1 MRAIR
6 ATSATLLGV
15 AALALTAP
23 MAAAEVNGGSTRF
36 GYTVTPSTVAPGGRV
51 TLSVTNC
58 ASSATASS
66 GVFDTV
72 TVPSGGSAAATVD
85 WDAKPGASYRVTFS
99 CDGTT
104 GTRTLTIARAAG
116 APSPTTAAPRAVTP
130 TASSTSLTPA
140 GVQGGLGGSIGGM
153 NAAEIVTGTAL
164 VVAAATGTV
173 YAVRR
178 RTDARGH

>member
-6 ATSATLLGV
+6 AASAALLSV

-23 MAAAEVNGGSTRF
+23 TAAAAVNGGSTRF
-36 GYTVTPSTVAPGGRV
+36 GYTVSPSTVAPGGRV

-66 GVFDTV
+66 AVFDTV
-72 TVPSGGSAAATVD
+72 TVTSGRPATATVD

-99 CDGTT
+99 CNGTT
-104 GTRTLTIARAAG
+104 GTRTLTIARA
-116 APSPTTAAPRAVTP
+116 PSTP
-130 TASSTSLTPA
+130 TASSTSILPA
-140 GVQGGLGGSIGGM
+140 GVQGGLGGSVGGVS
-153 NAAEIVTGTAL
+153 AAEIVAGTAL
-164 VVAAATGTV
+164 VVTAATGTI

-178 RTDARGH
+178 RADARAH

>member
-6 ATSATLLGV
+6 AASAALLGV

-23 MAAAEVNGGSTRF
+23 TAAAAVNGGSTQF

-66 GVFDTV
+66 AVFDTV
-72 TVPSGGSAAATVD
+72 TVPSGRPATATVD

-99 CDGTT
+99 CNGMT
-104 GTRTLTIARAAG
+104 GTRTLTIARA
-116 APSPTTAAPRAVTP
+116 PSPTGAVTP
-130 TASSTSLTPA
+130 TASSTSILPA
-140 GVQGGLGGSIGGM
+140 GVQGGLGGSVGGV
-153 NAAEIVTGTAL
+153 NTTEIVAGTAL
-164 VVAAATGTV
+164 VVAAATGTI
-173 YAVRR
+173 YTVRR
-178 RTDARGH
+178 RADARGH